1 MARILVIDD
10 DELIRITLRNILQRA
25 GYEVTLATNGQ
36 DGLKKFRERPADLV
50 ILDIIMPE
58 KGGIEV
64 LGEFRRDAPEA
75 KIIAIS
81 GGVMGRETD
90 YLAAPKELGADH
102 CLAKPVRPRDLLE
115 AVARFL
121 PR

>member
-10 DELIRITLRNILQRA
+10 DELIRITLHTILQRA

-58 KGGIEV
+58 MGGIEA
-64 LGEFRRDAPEA
+64 LGEFRRDAPEV

-81 GGVMGRETD
+81 GGVMRSETD

-102 CLAKPVRPRDLLE
+102 CLAKPFRPRDLLE

>member
-1 MARILVIDD
+1 MARIVVIDD
-10 DELIRITLRNILQRA
+10 DELIRITLHNILQRA
-25 GYEVTLATNGQ
+25 GYAVTLATNGQ

-64 LGEFRRDAPEA
+64 LGEFRRDAPEV

-81 GGVMGRETD
+81 GGVMRSETD
-90 YLAAPKELGADH
+90 YLAAAKELGVDH
-102 CLAKPVRPRDLLE
+102 CLAKPFRPRDLLE

>member
-75 KIIAIS
+75 KIIAIT
-81 GGVMGRETD
+81 GAGV
-90 YLAAPKELGADH
+90 YHLPVAHELGADKIFE
-102 CLAKPVRPRDLLE
+102 KPVRPRDLIAAAKELIS
-115 AVARFL
+115 
-121 PR
+121 